1 MRPPHELLGVSEN
14 ATEREIEE
22 AYNRRKL
29 YLNPA
34 NFEEGTEEHER
45 TEALLLELDE
55 AKAKMLSRSQAP
67 REASASPRAEAPA
80 LPEVDYPASDIVPG
94 ETRKKL
100 FATAAALIVVAFAV
114 MLLVSLSFTYT
125 SGLKEEVASLNARVE
140 RLEAE
145 KNSLKDKLEAQRGK
159 IADLQSTV
167 NNLENSVLDHD
178 TKISKLEFLR

>member
-1 MRPPHELLGVSEN
+1 MRPPHELLGIPEG

-34 NFEEGTEEHER
+34 NFEEGTEEHEQ
-45 TEALLLELDE
+45 TKALLLELDE
-55 AKAKMLSRSQAP
+55 AKEKMLSRPAGRGEANVFSRPETAP
-67 REASASPRAEAPA
+67 
-80 LPEVDYPASDIVPG
+80 LPEPEYPASTIVPG

-100 FATAAALIVVAFAV
+100 FVTAAALIVVVFVV

-125 SGLKEEVASLNARVE
+125 SGLKEEVAALNARVE

-145 KNSLKDKLEAQRGK
+145 KNSLKDKLEAQNGR
-159 IADLQSTV
+159 ITDLQSTV
-167 NNLENSVLDHD
+167 NNLKNTVLDHD